1 MLTNLKKARF
11 KTQLKFLRQYFQ
23 VLRMQLSNIP
33 LNFMYPHLG
42 TLCVS
47 VLKVFNLSFKLIF
60 TRSLHLFYCCIR
72 LLSQIYLKLG
82 CLLALSL
89 YGQPVTVNF
98 RITLLQRLILMVD
111 VLLQLFE
118 FTFGL
123 NQGLVETLTALD
135 CMFTLLLLGF

>member
-1 MLTNLKKARF
+1 
-11 KTQLKFLRQYFQ
+11 
-23 VLRMQLSNIP
+23 MQLSDILLNI
-33 LNFMYPHLG
+33 LYPHLG
-42 TLCVS
+42 TLCIS
-47 VLKVFNLSFKLIF
+47 VLKVFNLSFKLVF
-60 TRSLHLFYCCIR
+60 ARSLHLLYCFIR

-89 YGQPVTVNF
+89 HGQPITVNF

-111 VLLQLFE
+111 MLLQLFE